1 MYTVYIIESE
11 RTGRWYYGHT
21 EDLAERLAR
30 HNADRSKATQGRG
43 PWKVVA
49 TKEFPSKGQ
58 AMAFE
63 LMLKRCKRKDR
74 SLQYMQGV

>member
-1 MYTVYIIESE
+1 MFTVYILESE

-21 EDLAERLAR
+21 EDMDARLAR
-30 HNADRSKATQGRG
+30 HNSDRSKATKGRG

-49 TKEFPSKGQ
+49 TKEFPSKGE

-63 LMLKRCKRKDR
+63 LMLKRCKRRDLA
-74 SLQYMQGV
+74 LQRMQGA